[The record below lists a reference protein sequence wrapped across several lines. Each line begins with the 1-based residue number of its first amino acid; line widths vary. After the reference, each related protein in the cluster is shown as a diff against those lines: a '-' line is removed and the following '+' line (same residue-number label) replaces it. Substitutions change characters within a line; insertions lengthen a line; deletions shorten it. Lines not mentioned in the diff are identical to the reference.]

1 MGEGSL
7 CNLPTD
13 KSSFFIF
20 SSHQNNC
27 SLVIL
32 AILRTLDITLTSM
45 RLKNS
50 STPSCVAGH
59 DLFFQPFILLRSSF
73 SFISFCSF
81 KRLAHMTILII
92 TNKKK
97 TKKGCKK
104 IKLIELKN
112 NYFYESISKSQLTN
126 HHSDSF
132 QTKSI
137 RQWH

>member
-7 CNLPTD
+7 CSLPSD

-20 SSHQNNC
+20 SSHQNSC

-45 RLKNS
+45 TLKNS

-73 SFISFCSF
+73 SFISFCSS
-81 KRLAHMTILII
+81 KRLSHWTILISI
-92 TNKKK
+92 RNQNNWKKK
-97 TKKGCKK
+97 R
-104 IKLIELKN
+104 IAISLKLINLKTK
-112 NYFYESISKSQLTN
+112 YSYESVTKSQLMN
-126 HHSDSF
+126 HHSDTF
-132 QTKSI
+132 KT
-137 RQWH
+137 